1 MSRLKQWLTEGK
13 ITRKDRRTLSEL
25 IMDPEE
31 GTFQLQ
37 DGFTVDVEKTRN
49 GIDLI
54 FQKGNDE
61 LIVTLT
67 DICDSLGY
75 NFQYEE
81 ERDSVVF
88 HIKT

>member
-1 MSRLKQWLTEGK
+1 MRFKQYINEGK
-13 ITRKDRRTLSEL
+13 VTRKDRKSITEL
-25 IMDPEE
+25 LMSPEE

-37 DGFTVDVEKTRN
+37 DGFTIDVEKTRN

-54 FQKGNDE
+54 FQKGNDDLVMTITE
-61 LIVTLT
+61 
-67 DICDSLGY
+67 ICDTLDL

-81 ERDSVVF
+81 ERDYVVF